1 VKEQEEIQKK
11 GVDRLRELYKE
22 ANSLK
27 ANRQIQACEITPPD
41 SKRRKS
47 APGGGGSAPAARFAN
62 CKGRLM
68 KKARMEYVNSNEAK
82 MHAAM
87 RKKPVTASNSRQ
99 VTTPVAARQPPKI
112 GNTVKK

>member
-1 VKEQEEIQKK
+1 MEAAVPGLKAKVKEQEEIQKK

-47 APGGGGSAPAARFAN
+47 APGAGGIFQELNVG
-62 CKGRLM
+62 CKLL
-68 KKARMEYVNSNEAK
+68 
-82 MHAAM
+82 
-87 RKKPVTASNSRQ
+87 
-99 VTTPVAARQPPKI
+99 I
-112 GNTVKK
+112 